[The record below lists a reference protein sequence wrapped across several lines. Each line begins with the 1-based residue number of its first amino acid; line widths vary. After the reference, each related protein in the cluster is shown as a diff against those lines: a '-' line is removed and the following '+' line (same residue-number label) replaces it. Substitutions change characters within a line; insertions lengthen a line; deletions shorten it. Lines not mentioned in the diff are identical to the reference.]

1 LDDEDEDEDRLIVLL
16 LVMHSLMVME
26 LVMAGLQ

>member
-1 LDDEDEDEDRLIVLL
+1 LDDEDEDRLIVLL